1 MIKDSSRFTTPFLTL
16 LSSLPFP
23 SSLSARPPTCCTHL
37 DTDRERR
44 GKGGY
49 GQGPPERASE
59 SKSAK
64 EDLCTE
70 IRGVAGRAQDA
81 RVPQGVVHHYRAR
94 SERGARV
101 SANARARKTT
111 EKNQPDMRA
120 FHSICCGAL
129 KSGSTLP
136 SSPSLSLA
144 HELSLHSLFTHL
156 PGEAGAKSSGCD
168 MRSS

>member
-81 RVPQGVVHHYRAR
+81 RVPQGVVDHYGAR
-94 SERGARV
+94 SERVSARV
-101 SANARARKTT
+101 SAREEPESAPTRARTHRRRNNLTYARISQHLLRCT
-111 EKNQPDMRA
+111 E
-120 FHSICCGAL
+120 
-129 KSGSTLP
+129 
-136 SSPSLSLA
+136 
-144 HELSLHSLFTHL
+144 EW
-156 PGEAGAKSSGCD
+156 
-168 MRSS
+168 